1 MTLLR
6 KADFDKIFRYSW
18 EMSSGT
24 DEAEAEH
31 EFFNSDMVQSQP
43 WVFCKLFSPSG
54 KPLKVCWYHWR
65 KEGIFS
71 SRR

>member
-31 EFFNSDMVQSQP
+31 EFFNWDMVQSQP
-43 WVFCKLFSPSG
+43 
-54 KPLKVCWYHWR
+54 
-65 KEGIFS
+65 
-71 SRR
+71 